1 MPAYITCT
9 FFRGGWGE
17 GAQSRRHIESILSRF
32 CLNVKKR
39 REFPPGLDDR
49 TGNAWEALFAIA
61 NVAEKDWAMGL
72 KRAPKRTTNA
82 KTNNEIGTREILLAD
97 LPTGVA
103 RC

>member
-1 MPAYITCT
+1 M
-9 FFRGGWGE
+9 GE
-17 GAQSRRHIESILSRF
+17 GAQSRRHIESILSQR
-32 CLNVKKR
+32 KKR

-97 LPTGVA
+97 FPTGVA